1 MRDIDKKIQEAL
13 HAEDKDLFAEYGGEQ
28 GMLEMVFDSFR
39 SKQRWWVAIVI
50 VWTIGL
56 MALMV
61 MTTIKFFEVETV
73 REMIM
78 YGLATTFMGGA
89 IAMIKLWY
97 FMELNKNA
105 LTREIKRVELQVA
118 RLSSRLGK

>member
-13 HAEDKDLFAEYGGEQ
+13 HAEDEDLFTEHGGEL
-28 GMLEMVFDSFR
+28 GMLEMVIDSFH
-39 SKQRWWVAIVI
+39 SKQRWFMAIVM
-50 VWTIGL
+50 VWTIG
-56 MALMV
+56 MIALMV
-61 MTTIKFFEVETV
+61 LSAIKFFEVESV

-78 YGLATTFMGGA
+78 YAVATVSIGGM

-105 LTREIKRVELQVA
+105 LTREIKRLELQIA